1 MTSIKKAA
9 SLILALLVVLTFS
22 FTTVP
27 AFAADEGDATTT
39 TATTYKL
46 TLNNTTVGH
55 TYSVYQIYT
64 GTISGEAGSYV
75 LSDVK
80 YGKNYGTE
88 GTAVP
93 ETELTELKGKTG
105 DQALA
110 DITPTGNA
118 FKTVDS
124 TATTTTIDGLPAGY
138 YLVVETTAAADV
150 PDEETMTKSI
160 LQVVGDTNV
169 DIKSGTTTSD
179 KKVKDINDTTG
190 ETSDWKDSADWD
202 IGDKVPFKLT
212 ATVASD
218 YANYT
223 KGYTLTF
230 HDKEGAGLTFDASSV
245 KVYIG
250 ADSTNP
256 IDAKNYTVTTEGLTD
271 GCTFEVKFE
280 NLKKITSVA
289 AGTVIR
295 VEYESTLNEH
305 AVIGST
311 GNPNESHITYTN
323 NPNDTQHGDKGKT
336 PEDKVIVFTYK
347 LTADKIDA
355 DTKAALKGAG
365 FTLYKKGPAAEGST
379 EPTWTKIGEEVT
391 GPEMTEFS
399 WTGLDDGDYKLVET
413 KTPDGY
419 NTMADLEFTISAE
432 HSDGDTPALTSLTGG
447 NKFTGELTK
456 GELKGNIE
464 NKKGSTLPSTGGIG
478 TVLFYVGGI
487 ALIAGAAALLIRR
500 KHSDQE

>member
-1 MTSIKKAA
+1 MKKHVGKLL
-9 SLILALLVVLTFS
+9 SFVLAVAMVLAMAVTAMADG
-22 FTTVP
+22 TDP
-27 AFAADEGDATTT
+27 AP
-39 TATTYKL
+39 ATTYRL
-46 TLNNTTVGH
+46 TIRNTTVGH

-64 GTISGEAGSYV
+64 GTISGTAGSYV

-88 GTAVP
+88 GTAVL
-93 ETELTELKGKTG
+93 ETELTALKDKTG

-110 DITPTGNA
+110 DITPTGDA
-118 FKTVDS
+118 FKTVTS
-124 TATTTTIDGLPAGY
+124 TATSTVIDGLPAGY
-138 YLVVETTAAADV
+138 YMIVETTAAAEV
-150 PDEETMTKSI
+150 PEKETMTKNI
-160 LQVVGDTNV
+160 LQVVGDTEIEV
-169 DIKSGTTTSD
+169 KSGTTTSD
-179 KKVKDINDTTG
+179 KKVKDKNDTTG
-190 ETSDWKDSADWD
+190 ETTDWKDSADWD

-250 ADSTNP
+250 ADSTTP
-256 IDAKNYTVTTEGLTD
+256 IDASNYTVTTEGLTD

-280 NLKKITSVA
+280 NLKNITSVA

-323 NPNDTQHGDKGKT
+323 NPNDTQHGDNGKT
-336 PEDKVIVFTYK
+336 PDDKVIVFTYK

-379 EPTWTKIGEEVT
+379 EPTWTKIGAEVT

-413 KTPDGY
+413 TTPAGY

-432 HSDGDTPALTSLTGG
+432 HSDGDAPALTSLTGG
-447 NKFTGELTK
+447 DKFTGELTK

-478 TVLFYVGGI
+478 TTIFYV
-487 ALIAGAAALLIRR
+487 LGAALVIIAAVVLVARR
-500 KHSDQE
+500 KKSVQ